1 MFKKIAGLFRKEP
14 ALVTGTG
21 KLKEGHAKIISFG
34 DVLAGTGVQVMLTR
48 KGGELTAIDA
58 VCPHQGALMDD
69 GELIDGEFVVCPLH
83 MYHFDPES
91 GRERSDLCRD
101 AQSYKIRQAG
111 DDAEIWI

>member
-83 MYHFDPES
+83 MYHFDPKT
-91 GRERSDLCRD
+91 GAERSQQCGPSRTFKVRDL
-101 AQSYKIRQAG
+101 G